1 MQKFEI
7 VLMLAVI
14 IPSLFTFSIFFY
26 HPQLHAK
33 VLDFYDI
40 GEINKYNVITIYIQN
55 PTNKTYVLVPIINS
69 HRWYPNIIIL
79 KPHEYVIVNVT
90 APDPTVAISQ
100 NSPYV
105 ITFYLYNTQTAVLS
119 ISGFAPAGTI
129 YPIVNPNF
137 TVVHNSSYGIS
148 EYGWQILYNGHI
160 TVQKGKIIINGT
172 ALIEQALYY
181 PVNGSITVV
190 HDGGEVKACICDNI
204 VVIYAKNTAIFS
216 VILTSSSQ

>member
-1 MQKFEI
+1 MEKFEV
-7 VLMLAVI
+7 VLMLVVI

-40 GEINKYNVITIYIQN
+40 GEINKYNVITICIQN

-69 HRWYPNIIIL
+69 HRWYANIIIL
-79 KPHEYVIVNVT
+79 KPHDYVIVNVT

-119 ISGFAPAGTI
+119 ISGFAPTGTI
-129 YPIVNPNF
+129 YPIVNPSF
-137 TVVHNSSYGIS
+137 TVIFNSSYGVS
-148 EYGWQILYNGHI
+148 EYGWQILYNGNV

-172 ALIEQALYY
+172 ALIEQTLYY
-181 PVNGSITVV
+181 PVNGSIMVV
-190 HDGGEVKACICDNI
+190 HSGGEVKLSIYDNNI
-204 VVIYAKNTAIFS
+204 VIYAKNTTIFS
-216 VILTSSSQ
+216 VIINGS

>member
-1 MQKFEI
+1 MEKFEI
-7 VLMLAVI
+7 VLILAVI

-40 GEINKYNVITIYIQN
+40 GEINKYNVITICIQN
-55 PTNKTYVLVPIINS
+55 PTNKTYVFVPIINS
-69 HRWYPNIIIL
+69 HRWYPSVIIL
-79 KPHEYVIVNVT
+79 KPGENVIVNVT

-100 NSPYV
+100 NAHYA

-137 TVVHNSSYGIS
+137 TVIYNSSYGVS
-148 EYGWQILYNGHI
+148 EYGWQILYNGNV
-160 TVQKGKIIINGT
+160 TVQKGKITINGT
-172 ALIEQALYY
+172 ALIEQTLYY
-181 PVNGSITVV
+181 PINGSIIVV
-190 HDGGEVKACICDNI
+190 HNGGEVKSSIYDNTI
-204 VVIYAKNTAIFS
+204 VIYAQNTTIFS
-216 VILTSSSQ
+216 VVIDEG

>member
-1 MQKFEI
+1 MEKFEI
-7 VLMLAVI
+7 VLMLVVI

-40 GEINKYNVITIYIQN
+40 GEINKYNVITICIQN

-79 KPHEYVIVNVT
+79 KPHDYVIVNVT

-119 ISGFAPAGTI
+119 ISGFAPTGTI
-129 YPIVNPNF
+129 YPIVNPSF
-137 TVVHNSSYGIS
+137 TVIFNSSYGVS
-148 EYGWQILYNGHI
+148 EYGWQILYNGNV

-172 ALIEQALYY
+172 ALIEQTLYY
-181 PVNGSITVV
+181 PVNGSIMVV
-190 HDGGEVKACICDNI
+190 HSGGEVKSSIYDNNI
-204 VVIYAKNTAIFS
+204 VIYAKNTTIFS
-216 VILTSSSQ
+216 VIINGS